1 MISLELPPT
10 SIHKLTS
17 LKTHRI
23 LHSLH
28 TDMAAS
34 SLKYSITTR
43 EHVLLLKWFHPI
55 FSRTRIVFFICSNTK
70 CKHQCLISAKLDK
83 VETSKTNCQLPRI
96 SLFFIAE
103 PNQTSLPAVS
113 WLPGLQYCVLKQ
125 HLFGWLGTHDTK
137 GSHHLK
143 NVAFYGIFPKLP
155 DQWPGSQGCYC
166 RVHR

>member
-83 VETSKTNCQLPRI
+83 VETSKTNCQLQ
-96 SLFFIAE
+96 S
-103 PNQTSLPAVS
+103 QTKPHS
-113 WLPGLQYCVLKQ
+113 LQY
-125 HLFGWLGTHDTK
+125 LGC
-137 GSHHLK
+137 
-143 NVAFYGIFPKLP
+143 
-155 DQWPGSQGCYC
+155 PGSNIVYLNNIYLVG
-166 RVHR
+166 